1 MKRIWMALT
10 LAVLWAAPQ
19 SQAQDTP
26 AAAQRRIGADTFV
39 FGGSVRI
46 DQPVT
51 GDLIAAGGSIDVDA
65 PVAGDA
71 VLAGGNL
78 RVTAKVEQSVY
89 AGGGRLIL
97 DAPIGRNLRVG
108 GGQVEIGPMA
118 AIGGNVTVGGG
129 QVTLRGPVKG
139 NVTVGG
145 GRVLIDGAVEGNV
158 ESYVGGLSLGPNA
171 RLAGTLRYRSGDE
184 LVRDP
189 AATVAG
195 AVERLGTPGRSA
207 ATPAPATAP
216 RDGALDA
223 HTSRGRPSWF
233 WTAGLMAVAALLVAA
248 LPVTTMRVA
257 DGLRTRLGWSL
268 LWGFI
273 ALVCIPVA
281 ALILLFTI
289 IGIPVALLALLL
301 YLALLLVGYVSSAI
315 GLGQWVL
322 ARLRADAAQRTGWRV
337 AAAMAAVVSL
347 ALLGSLPWV
356 GHFVALLAVV
366 AGIGAIALLLAPR
379 QARAAP
385 M

>member
-10 LAVLWAAPQ
+10 LLVLWAAPQ

-26 AAAQRRIGADTFV
+26 AATQRRIGDNTFV

-89 AGGGRLIL
+89 AGGGHLIL

-171 RLAGTLRYRSGDE
+171 RLAGTLRYRSGAE

-195 AVERLGTPGRSA
+195 AVERLATPGRSVA
-207 ATPAPATAP
+207 APAPAP
-216 RDGALDA
+216 RDGGWDA
-223 HTSRGRPSWF
+223 DTSRAGPSWF
-233 WTAGLMAVAALLVAA
+233 WTAGLMAVAALLVGA

-289 IGIPVALLALLL
+289 IGIPVALLVLLL
-301 YLALLLVGYVSSAI
+301 YLALLLVGYVGSAI

-379 QARAAP
+379 QTRAAP
-385 M
+385 I